1 MKHNYLISLAV
12 AALLAVISATGA
24 EPVPARGVDRAA
36 AARWADSVYNSL
48 SVRQRLAQLVVPKL
62 VPNDVAA
69 VGRIAREGFGGL
81 LFTAGTLEQ
90 YVASTNSAQSNAK
103 VPVLMT
109 FDGEWGLN
117 MRIRE
122 LDAFPHNMALGA
134 VQQPKLIYRYGQEMA
149 RQCRL
154 LGIQCNFA
162 PDADVN
168 SNPSNPVIGYRSFG
182 EDPERVAVATVAYTL
197 GLEDAGV
204 QATPK
209 HFPGHGDTST
219 DSHKTVSRVPHSR
232 ETLADTDLIPF
243 LRSIEAGASSIMVGH
258 LVVPALD
265 PSEAP
270 ASLSKNIIRGVLRDS
285 LGFEGLIY
293 TDALGMK
300 GAVDPQGRNP
310 AVAAMIAGADVLLC
324 PTNPIGALDALV
336 AAKTSGAI
344 TDAMLE
350 DQCKRVLRYKYYLG
364 LSVHPMVSTDIA
376 ALRSQLFDAGTEA
389 LIDELAAAAI
399 TVPVNDDC
407 VLPLGQ
413 LANNRIALAIIR
425 ENAQACQAAVDQ
437 FVETVRHYADVEVFY
452 ADGAPLSPA
461 KLQKL
466 KSADSV
472 IAAVFTDKAS
482 DRNAFAAIAS
492 NYSGKLVGAFMIN
505 PYKTLKFKPALQ
517 KCSALVMAYDHIPA
531 SARAAAQAVFGG
543 IDVSGK
549 LPVRM
554 PGIAPLGAGFNIEKT
569 RLGFATPVAEGFRPW
584 LTDSIDAFARK
595 CLAEG
600 AFPGCQILVAR
611 NGNIVFNRSYGKTGL
626 RDGRPVDARTVYDLA
641 SVSKAAGTLPGIM
654 KAYDMGLLSLDDS
667 LATLIPEISDPGK
680 RTITVRQLL
689 YHESGMPPALNMYN
703 VMIDTCSYTGKL
715 FSRRRDASHG
725 IRVAR
730 NTYGHNS
737 ARMRSDIISTSRS
750 DSFPTEIARGIFAG
764 KAAYDTVMRRIYDIP
779 LRKNRNYTY
788 SCLNFC
794 LLMDIEQRLTGRPHQ
809 QFVRDEIFGPIG
821 AYRTGYRPLE
831 RIPRSEIA
839 PTENDTFLRRQ
850 VVHGYVHDETA
861 NFSGGVQGNAGLF
874 GTAGDI
880 AKICQMLLNGGTYG
894 DVRVLSANT
903 ADLFTTAKSPTC
915 RRGLG
920 FDKPDMANPDYS
932 PTCEEAGASVFGHLG
947 FTGTCFWVDPEK
959 ELIFVFLT
967 NRVYPTRET
976 PVFNGLNIR
985 PTLFSTV
992 YKALADNYGEI
1003 Q

>member
-1 MKHNYLISLAV
+1 MTWV
-12 AALLAVISATGA
+12 CC
-24 EPVPARGVDRAA
+24 R
-36 AARWADSVYNSL
+36 
-48 SVRQRLAQLVVPKL
+48 
-62 VPNDVAA
+62 
-69 VGRIAREGFGGL
+69 
-81 LFTAGTLEQ
+81 
-90 YVASTNSAQSNAK
+90 ST
-103 VPVLMT
+103 
-109 FDGEWGLN
+109 
-117 MRIRE
+117 
-122 LDAFPHNMALGA
+122 
-134 VQQPKLIYRYGQEMA
+134 
-149 RQCRL
+149 
-154 LGIQCNFA
+154 
-162 PDADVN
+162 
-168 SNPSNPVIGYRSFG
+168 
-182 EDPERVAVATVAYTL
+182 
-197 GLEDAGV
+197 
-204 QATPK
+204 
-209 HFPGHGDTST
+209 
-219 DSHKTVSRVPHSR
+219 
-232 ETLADTDLIPF
+232 IP
-243 LRSIEAGASSIMVGH
+243 
-258 LVVPALD
+258 
-265 PSEAP
+265 
-270 ASLSKNIIRGVLRDS
+270 
-285 LGFEGLIY
+285 
-293 TDALGMK
+293 
-300 GAVDPQGRNP
+300 
-310 AVAAMIAGADVLLC
+310 
-324 PTNPIGALDALV
+324 
-336 AAKTSGAI
+336 
-344 TDAMLE
+344 
-350 DQCKRVLRYKYYLG
+350 
-364 LSVHPMVSTDIA
+364 
-376 ALRSQLFDAGTEA
+376 
-389 LIDELAAAAI
+389 
-399 TVPVNDDC
+399 
-407 VLPLGQ
+407 
-413 LANNRIALAIIR
+413 
-425 ENAQACQAAVDQ
+425 
-437 FVETVRHYADVEVFY
+437 
-452 ADGAPLSPA
+452 
-461 KLQKL
+461 LQ
-466 KSADSV
+466 
-472 IAAVFTDKAS
+472 
-482 DRNAFAAIAS
+482 
-492 NYSGKLVGAFMIN
+492 
-505 PYKTLKFKPALQ
+505 
-517 KCSALVMAYDHIPA
+517 
-531 SARAAAQAVFGG
+531 
-543 IDVSGK
+543 
-549 LPVRM
+549 
-554 PGIAPLGAGFNIEKT
+554 
-569 RLGFATPVAEGFRPW
+569 
-584 LTDSIDAFARK
+584 
-595 CLAEG
+595 
-600 AFPGCQILVAR
+600 
-611 NGNIVFNRSYGKTGL
+611 
-626 RDGRPVDARTVYDLA
+626 
-641 SVSKAAGTLPGIM
+641 
-654 KAYDMGLLSLDDS
+654 
-667 LATLIPEISDPGK
+667 